1 MKRNA
6 KLLVC
11 SAILFFL
18 AITLATS
25 SYAWLISLKRSGTII
40 FVSGEVKYEFVG
52 DLANEE
58 VIICEKELVKTG
70 YKLTNQSSIATEIRV
85 QLYYQFSSSEAVEE
99 NWSIYDESD
108 TQKINATFG
117 EGWVYS
123 NSCWYY
129 GEIVENNVLCKTI
142 SPLENTEINVLE
154 SLSVSGNNYG
164 NDSSLNEN
172 LIIKIV
178 FQAKQKDYVE
188 WNEIGFAI
196 DIS

>member
-70 YKLTNQSSIATEIRV
+70 YKLTNQSTIATEIRA
-85 QLYYQFSSSEAVEE
+85 QLYYQFSSSEVVDE

-108 TQKINATFG
+108 TQKINAIFG
-117 EGWVYS
+117 EGWVYL
-123 NSCWYY
+123 NNCWYY
-129 GEIVENNVLCKTI
+129 GEIVDNVVTCKTI
-142 SPLENTEINVLE
+142 DPLENTEINVLE